1 MSGLICDAAAVE
13 ARRPRGPFVRE
24 AAARDLARAGGQD
37 APIEIVEYDPAWPAR
52 FASERERL
60 LPLLPGAEIHH
71 IGSTAV
77 PGMPAKP
84 VIDVIALVRDLDE
97 PIAALVEQG
106 GYQYPEAFNATL
118 SHRRWLCRPMAAH
131 RTHHL
136 HLVDE
141 RAELDRHLRFRDQL
155 RSSATLRD
163 RYTRLKRE
171 LAERIGDDREAYSE
185 AKSAF
190 IQRVEA
196 DTREEF

>member
-1 MSGLICDAAAVE
+1 MNAP
-13 ARRPRGPFVRE
+13 RPHGPSVRE

-60 LPLLPGAEIHH
+60 LALLRGAEIHH

-84 VIDVIALVRDLDE
+84 VIDLMALVDELDA
-97 PIAALVEQG
+97 PIAGLIEQG

-118 SHRRWLCRPMAAH
+118 SHRRWLCRPTAAH

-141 RAELDRHLRFRDQL
+141 PTQLRRHLRFRDRL
-155 RSSATLRD
+155 RASALLRD
-163 RYTRLKRE
+163 EYARLKRE
-171 LAERIGDDREAYSE
+171 LAERTGGDREAYSA

-190 IQRVEA
+190 IERVET
-196 DTREEF
+196 DSRDEL